1 MEIVKRQAQ
10 RQILLDKSKDL
21 AAIKRLM
28 DQPKANS
35 QEQPEEQP
43 IDSETMD
50 KIRRARLTVR
60 VLMIIGIALPILL
73 FFLIYGWP
81 FS

>member
-21 AAIKRLM
+21 AAIKHLIN
-28 DQPKANS
+28 QPKANS
-35 QEQPEEQP
+35 QEQP

-50 KIRRARLTVR
+50 KIRRARLIVR
-60 VLMIIGIALPILL
+60 VLMIIGIALPTLL
-73 FFLIYGWP
+73 FFLVYGWP

>member
-1 MEIVKRQAQ
+1 
-10 RQILLDKSKDL
+10 
-21 AAIKRLM
+21 M

-35 QEQPEEQP
+35 QEQPGEQP

-73 FFLIYGWP
+73 IFLIYG
-81 FS
+81 

>member
-10 RQILLDKSKDL
+10 RQILLDKSKYL
-21 AAIKRLM
+21 AAIKHLIN
-28 DQPKANS
+28 QPKANS
-35 QEQPEEQP
+35 QEQP
-43 IDSETMD
+43 IDLEIMD
-50 KIRRARLTVR
+50 KIRRARLIVR

-73 FFLIYGWP
+73 FFLVYGWP

>member
-1 MEIVKRQAQ
+1 VEIVKRQAQ

-21 AAIKRLM
+21 AAIKYLIN
-28 DQPKANS
+28 QPKANS
-35 QEQPEEQP
+35 QEQP
-43 IDSETMD
+43 IDLETMD
-50 KIRRARLTVR
+50 KIRRARLIVR

-73 FFLIYGWP
+73 FFLVYGWP

>member
-21 AAIKRLM
+21 AAIKHLIN
-28 DQPKANS
+28 QPKANS
-35 QEQPEEQP
+35 QEQP

-50 KIRRARLTVR
+50 KIRRARLIVR

-73 FFLIYGWP
+73 FFLVYGWP

>member
-1 MEIVKRQAQ
+1 VEIVKRQAQ
-10 RQILLDKSKDL
+10 RQILLDKSKNL

-35 QEQPEEQP
+35 QEQPGEQP

-60 VLMIIGIALPILL
+60 ILMIIGIALPILL

>member
-21 AAIKRLM
+21 AAIKYLIN
-28 DQPKANS
+28 QPKANS
-35 QEQPEEQP
+35 QEQP
-43 IDSETMD
+43 IDLETMD
-50 KIRRARLTVR
+50 KIRRARLIVR

-73 FFLIYGWP
+73 FFLVYGWP

>member
-1 MEIVKRQAQ
+1 VEIVKRQAQ

-21 AAIKRLM
+21 AAIKHLIN
-28 DQPKANS
+28 QPKANS
-35 QEQPEEQP
+35 QEQP

-50 KIRRARLTVR
+50 KIRRARLIVR

-73 FFLIYGWP
+73 FFLVYGWP